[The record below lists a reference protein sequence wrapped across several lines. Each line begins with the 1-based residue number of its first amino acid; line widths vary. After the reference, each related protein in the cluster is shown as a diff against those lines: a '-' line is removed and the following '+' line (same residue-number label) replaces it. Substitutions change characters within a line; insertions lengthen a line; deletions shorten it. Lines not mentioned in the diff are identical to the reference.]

1 MASESTPATV
11 NGNYGYK
18 DSYGTTENSLPL
30 AGNSV
35 NTTNG
40 AASGQS
46 TTTATGN
53 ETSSATDTNGSVSKD
68 EVGWYFVEQYYTTL
82 SRNPEKLHLFYSKRS
97 QFVSGVEA
105 EKVSV
110 SVGQRAINERI
121 KELDIQDCKVRV
133 SNVDSQESFKNIVV
147 QVIGEMSNKA
157 APHRKFVQ
165 TFVLAE
171 QPNGYFVLN
180 DIFRYIAEEEEEETE
195 DHADPEPELPVLV
208 EPVSEPKTLTS
219 SDDAAVQE
227 QDAEIVDK
235 KLEEEVSDAQIDD
248 LAVPTVLSN
257 GEPSTAVEAEEDTPV
272 EAAKVDE
279 DTGISSEET
288 LQASTEIENAPEE
301 APKDPTSTPIASQ
314 PEQTNTESTNGSM
327 PAPASKPIALK
338 TWANLVAARVPSTG
352 ASSTASAASVSPAP
366 AQSKAP
372 AAVTTTAVA
381 APATP
386 SSDDLSSQP
395 LPSPGGWQTAGQ
407 DTGKRQG
414 RQQSNSVSGGTS
426 ERGNILGYVK
436 NVTERVDAAELKNTL
451 NQYGKLEYF
460 DVSRQKNC
468 AFVEF
473 ADIAGYNAAV
483 AANPHLIGGEQI
495 YVEER
500 RPRPSAYGGGFNNRG
515 GMRGGRGGPD
525 GRPNG
530 QGRGGFQKDGGRG
543 GYIPRG
549 RGGTLTPRG
558 RGMPQPA

>member
-18 DSYGTTENSLPL
+18 DSYGTTENSLPIT
-30 AGNSV
+30 GNSA

-46 TTTATGN
+46 ATAATSN
-53 ETSSATDTNGSVSKD
+53 ETSNSTDTNGSVSKD

-133 SNVDSQESFKNIVV
+133 SNVDSQASFKNIVV

-180 DIFRYIAEEEEEETE
+180 DIFRYIAEDEDEEAE
-195 DHADPEPELPVLV
+195 DHADPGPELPVLP

-219 SDDAAVQE
+219 SDDAAIQE

-235 KLEEEVSDAQIDD
+235 KLEEEASGAQIDD
-248 LAVPTVLSN
+248 STVPATLSN
-257 GEPSTAVEAEEDTPV
+257 GETSTASEVEEDTPV
-272 EAAKVDE
+272 EIARMDE
-279 DTGISSEET
+279 NKGISSEE
-288 LQASTEIENAPEE
+288 AARANTEIENPPEE
-301 APKDPTSTPIASQ
+301 APKDPAPTPIATQ
-314 PEQTNTESTNGSM
+314 PEQTTTESTNIST
-327 PAPASKPIALK
+327 PAPVSKPVAPK

-352 ASSTASAASVSPAP
+352 AASTASAASVSPAP

-372 AAVTTTAVA
+372 AAVSTAAVA
-381 APATP
+381 APAIP
-386 SSDDLSSQP
+386 SSEDLSSQP

-407 DTGKRQG
+407 DTSKRQA
-414 RQQSNSVSGGTS
+414 RQQSNSVSGGAS

-500 RPRPSAYGGGFNNRG
+500 RPRPSAYGGGYNNRG